1 MTLNQITGRRE
12 LLLSRY
18 NAKLRYLHSLCRL
31 FNCLLESVQVIL
43 FIILN
48 CDVSVGRFK
57 VINEFVQVTDRNSED
72 RYLINLSDISF
83 IREIKGEDYTVIKL
97 KSKEKMILQVRES
110 FESFEEFFEDLGDE

>member
-1 MTLNQITGRRE
+1 
-12 LLLSRY
+12 
-18 NAKLRYLHSLCRL
+18 
-31 FNCLLESVQVIL
+31 
-43 FIILN
+43 
-48 CDVSVGRFK
+48 